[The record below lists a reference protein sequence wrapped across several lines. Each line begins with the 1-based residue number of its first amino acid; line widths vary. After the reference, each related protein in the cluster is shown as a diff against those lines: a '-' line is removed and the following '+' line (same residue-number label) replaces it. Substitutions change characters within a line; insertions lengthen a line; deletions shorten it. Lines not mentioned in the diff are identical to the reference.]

1 MSGLWN
7 IGLWLF
13 AFYFMWKSIQYIL
26 DLRRLTH
33 VRDFYIHLLNIPDED
48 MQTITWQEVVA
59 RIMVLRDQNVRTTR
73 TMSPQNQR
81 WVLGSQSKERLDASD
96 IANRLMRRENYMI
109 AMINKDIL
117 DLTIPLPILRNR
129 QLLSQTLE
137 WTLMFSILD
146 FVFDPKGQVHQE
158 FLRSDRRG
166 ILSAKLRSRFIFA
179 GVMILILSPFVAG
192 YLIIVYFLEYYNVRQ
207 LGRDYMVKMPSLTL
221 FFFSRKSKRTRR
233 YCPREAT
240 HLLRNGSLESS
251 TSFLICLR
259 DDWTCLTPLLAITL
273 ISFPKPRPQWWPRL
287 CHS

>member
-1 MSGLWN
+1 M
-7 IGLWLF
+7 
-13 AFYFMWKSIQYIL
+13 L
-26 DLRRLTH
+26 DMRRLTH

-59 RIMVLRDQNVRTTR
+59 RIMVLRDQNVRTAR
-73 TMSPQNQR
+73 TMTPQNQR

-137 WTLMFSILD
+137 WTLVFSILD
-146 FVFDPKGQVHQE
+146 FVFDPKGQVNQE
-158 FLRSDRRG
+158 FLRCNRRG

-192 YLIIVYFLEYYNVRQ
+192 YLMIVYFLEYYNVRRRFDC
-207 LGRDYMVKMPSLTL
+207 LVNAIPDIVFL
-221 FFFSRKSKRTRR
+221 RKFKRTRR
-233 YCPREAT
+233 SCLREAT
-240 HLLRNGSLESS
+240 HLWQNGSLESS
-251 TSFLICLR
+251 MSFLTCLR
-259 DDWTCLTPLLAITL
+259 DDWTCLIPLPAITL
-273 ISFPKPRPQWWPRL
+273 TSSPKPRPQWWPRL
-287 CHS
+287 CHLLRVLLLPSLL